1 MSATEKQPEVADT
14 SSLSPE
20 ARAGDQVQRQTAE
33 ETLKEDGVSEV
44 SQDCSCCWVEGM
56 GGPGHSKIHK

>member
-20 ARAGDQVQRQTAE
+20 ARAGDQVQGQTAE
-33 ETLKEDGVSEV
+33 ATPKEDGVFEV
-44 SQDCSCCWVEGM
+44 SRGM
-56 GGPGHSKIHK
+56 CGCLSVVLL